1 MLTYVVVC
9 AQTNPHA
16 IPFIQTE
23 QRLCG
28 NILQVQQLLA
38 LLLAVLLA
46 LLRMLTRL
54 CGNILQVHQLLA
66 LEAEV

>member
-1 MLTYVVVC
+1 MLTDA

-28 NILQVQQLLA
+28 NILQV
-38 LLLAVLLA
+38 
-46 LLRMLTRL
+46 
-54 CGNILQVHQLLA
+54 HQLLA